1 MPRSARICKCGFAMA
16 DLMLTR
22 SLTLRHIP
30 TTNCGVV
37 WVMETRTAHALIR
50 FGLGRKGAEPL
61 PADPQAWLAQQ
72 LEGPDPALRVPGAS
86 AEDGLLAIR
95 EQRAR
100 RLEKDGQNPI
110 RSLYRAE
117 QAKYVAHL
125 LTTDVPFR
133 ERLVTFWANHFTVS
147 LKRGE
152 CAATVHAFVREAIRP
167 HVTGR
172 FSDMVLAVMRHPAML
187 MYLDNATSFGPDS
200 SVGSRQRK
208 GLNENLARE
217 CLELHTVT
225 PASGYTQADVTSFAK
240 VLTGWSIEINKD
252 PVGYVYRRLAQQP
265 GEKLVMGRSYPE
277 GEQSGITLLNW
288 LALHPSTHRNLATKL
303 VRHFVSDTPPEA
315 AVRRIEAVLASSG
328 GDLKAAALAITRL
341 AEAWAPLTK
350 LRSPNDYIVAVLRAV
365 DLPADK
371 RPPDVPG
378 LMAGLGQP
386 LMTAPLPNGWAD
398 TAAEWAGSEAMLRRI
413 DWAYGFA
420 GRASAMD
427 PDQIGRLA
435 LGPLLSDA
443 TLTQMQRAG
452 SRRDAMTLLLASP
465 EFQRR

>member
-1 MPRSARICKCGFAMA
+1 
-16 DLMLTR
+16 
-22 SLTLRHIP
+22 
-30 TTNCGVV
+30 
-37 WVMETRTAHALIR
+37 METRTAHALIR

-61 PADPQAWLAQQ
+61 PTDPQVWLAQQ
-72 LEGPDPALRVPGAS
+72 LEGPDPALRVAGAS
-86 AEDGLLAIR
+86 AEEGLLAIR

-100 RLEKDGQNPI
+100 RPEKDGQNPI
-110 RSLYRAE
+110 RVLYRAE
-117 QAKYVAHL
+117 QAKYVANL
-125 LTTDVPFR
+125 LTTEMPFR
-133 ERLVTFWANHFTVS
+133 ERLVTFWTNHFTVS

-152 CAATVHAFVREAIRP
+152 CAATAHAFIREAIRP

-200 SVGSRQRK
+200 FMGSRQRK

-225 PASGYTQADVTSFAK
+225 PLSGYTQADVTSFAK
-240 VLTGWSIEINKD
+240 VLTGWSIEIAKD
-252 PVGYVYRRLAQQP
+252 PAGYVYRHFAQQP
-265 GEKLVMGRSYPE
+265 GEKLVMGRTYPE
-277 GEQSGITLLNW
+277 GEQSGVALLNW
-288 LALHPSTHRNLATKL
+288 LALHPATHRNLATKL
-303 VRHFVSDTPPEA
+303 VRHFVSDTPPELA
-315 AVRRIEAVLASSG
+315 IKRIEAVLVRTG
-328 GDLKAAALAITRL
+328 GDLKAACLEIIQL
-341 AEAWAPLTK
+341 PEAWEPLTK

-386 LMTAPLPNGWAD
+386 LLTAPLPNGWPD
-398 TAAEWAGSEAMLRRI
+398 TATEWAGSEAMLRRI
-413 DWAYGFA
+413 DWAYGFT
-420 GRASAMD
+420 GRVAAMD
-427 PDQIGRLA
+427 PDEIGRTA
-435 LGPLLSDA
+435 LGPLLSQA
-443 TLTQMQRAG
+443 TLAQMQRAG

>member
-1 MPRSARICKCGFAMA
+1 
-16 DLMLTR
+16 
-22 SLTLRHIP
+22 
-30 TTNCGVV
+30 
-37 WVMETRTAHALIR
+37 METRTAHALIR
-50 FGLGRKGAEPL
+50 FGLGRKGTGPL

-72 LEGPDPALRVPGAS
+72 LEGPDPALRVAGAS

-95 EQRAR
+95 KQRAR

-110 RSLYRAE
+110 RVLYRAE
-117 QAKYVAHL
+117 QANYVANL
-125 LTTDVPFR
+125 LTTNVPFR

-152 CAATVHAFVREAIRP
+152 CAATAHAFIREAIRP

-172 FSDMVLAVMRHPAML
+172 FSDLVLAVMRHPAML
-187 MYLDNATSFGPDS
+187 MYLDNARSFGPDS
-200 SVGSRQRK
+200 FVGRRQRR

-225 PASGYTQADVTSFAK
+225 PASGYTQADVTAFAE
-240 VLTGWSIEINKD
+240 VLTGWSIEIAKD
-252 PVGYVYRRLAQQP
+252 PVGHVYRHSGQQP
-265 GEKLVMGRSYPE
+265 GDKVMMGRTYKE
-277 GEQSGITLLNW
+277 GEQGGVEALGW

-303 VRHFVSDTPPEA
+303 VRHFVSDTPPDQ
-315 AVRRIEAVLASSG
+315 AVRRVEAVLARTG
-328 GDLKAAALAITRL
+328 GDLKAASLEIIRIP
-341 AEAWAPLTK
+341 EAWTPLSK
-350 LRSPNDYIVAVLRAV
+350 LRSPSDYIVAVLRAV
-365 DLPADK
+365 DLPAEK

-386 LMTAPLPNGWAD
+386 LLTAPLPNGWPD
-398 TAAEWAGSEAMLRRI
+398 TATEWAGSEAMLRRI
-413 DWAYGFA
+413 DWAYGFS
-420 GRASAMD
+420 GRVAAMD
-427 PDQIGRLA
+427 PEEIGRAA
-435 LGPLLSDA
+435 LGPLLTPA